1 MERIGII
8 GEGKMGSGIFNY
20 LLDRDFT
27 LVWNCSEVADVEK
40 IRKQFEKKLT
50 RWLST
55 GLIDTGKH
63 HLLEQTII
71 SKDSSVLTDC
81 DLLIEAIPEN
91 LPMKRELFA
100 RLDGFVKPSCIF
112 TSNSSSINPSLIS
125 SATGRKGQFAGLHF
139 FYPVVLKNIVELI
152 LPAEATPST
161 VNGLEKFLEKAGK
174 LTLPLD
180 EKNSFILNRIFLDVQ
195 VEAYRLVVENLC
207 SYRQMDELIK
217 SRLFD
222 FGIFDFMDHVG
233 IDTMLSSV
241 RNYTAGQ
248 SGISWYMPLI
258 IKLEQLME
266 QGFTGK
272 KSGRGFYL
280 YPQEET
286 PVAIPQKADLLED
299 HLRQT
304 WIASSRRYAAR
315 AHIPLD
321 VMNLAICE
329 YFGVKQGP
337 FSAV

>member
-20 LLDRDFT
+20 LLERDFT
-27 LVWNCSEVADVEK
+27 MVWNCSETADVEK
-40 IRKQFEKKLT
+40 IAKQFEKKLK
-50 RWLST
+50 RWSDA
-55 GLIDTGKH
+55 GLIDTEKY

-71 SKDSSVLTDC
+71 SKDSSVLIDC

-91 LPMKRELFA
+91 LPMKRELFG
-100 RLDGFVKPSCIF
+100 RLDRFVKPSCIF

-125 SATGRKGQFAGLHF
+125 SATGRRGQFAGLHF
-139 FYPVVLKNIVELI
+139 FYPVVLKHIVELI

-161 VNGLEKFLEKAGK
+161 VSSLEQFLEKAGK
-174 LTLPLD
+174 SALPLD

-195 VEAYRLVVENLC
+195 VEAYRLVTENLC
-207 SYRQMDELIK
+207 SYRQMDELVK

-233 IDTMLSSV
+233 IDTMLASV
-241 RNYTAGQ
+241 KNYTAGQ

-258 IKLEQLME
+258 IKLEQLLE

-272 KSGRGFYL
+272 KTGRGFYI
-280 YPQEET
+280 YPQKES
-286 PVAIPQKADLLED
+286 PVAILHEADLLED

-304 WIASSRRYAAR
+304 WIASSRRHTAL

-321 VMNLAICE
+321 VMNHALCE